1 MKTYIQKA
9 LTFIRDEEGASAA
22 EYALLVGLIAVV
34 IIAGVTLIGVNINA
48 MFTRVAGLLPT

>member
-48 MFTRVAGLLPT
+48 MSTRVAGLLPT